1 MIFFLKILVKGP
13 YTLALHTVSFF
24 EKERTTQP
32 KTGNFFTNLS
42 FFADFQ
48 EVLKFEQVEEKKIH

>member
-1 MIFFLKILVKGP
+1 VKGS
-13 YTLALHTVSFF
+13 YTLALCTSSFF

-32 KTGNFFTNLS
+32 NTGKFFTILS

-48 EVLKFEQVEEKKIH
+48 NVVKFEEVEEKKIH

>member
-1 MIFFLKILVKGP
+1 VKGP
-13 YTLALHTVSFF
+13 YTLALHTSSFF

-32 KTGNFFTNLS
+32 NTGNFFTNLS

-48 EVLKFEQVEEKKIH
+48 KVLKFEQVEEKKIH